1 MPRMSISTIPCGHR
15 TLSDQRIPT
24 MNLSPEI
31 LGLLLGLAFSLA
43 VFAFKTAVG
52 ESCFLVESE
61 NTKRNLLFLLA
72 ATAAYGVVFFLVFL
86 LLSLF
91 PGMHQALLERSTL
104 LQAGGVLH
112 LLVAAGFL
120 VWGILLL
127 GTKPDRK
134 RNIHGGWLL
143 ALPCP
148 VCMMAILLAGAF
160 AELLLPDS
168 KWMVRLFV
176 PGIFFLVNFLVLG
189 CLSFLIRRRKVDSRH
204 LVGRL
209 MVFVGLYFAGLLL
222 LVPNFERIEGMYR
235 IVSGSSEL
243 PRINPWYLLPVPIV
257 FLAGLAYQRY
267 QENREF

>member
-1 MPRMSISTIPCGHR
+1 MT
-15 TLSDQRIPT
+15 
-24 MNLSPEI
+24 LSPEI
-31 LGLLLGLAFSLA
+31 TGILTGLAFSLA

-52 ESCFLVESE
+52 EFY
-61 NTKRNLLFLLA
+61 FLLESGNA
-72 ATAAYGVVFFLVFL
+72 RRNTFFLLTATAAYGIVFLVVFL

-91 PGMHQALLERSTL
+91 PGMQRVLMERHGL
-104 LQAGGVLH
+104 FQAGMLLH

-127 GTKPDRK
+127 GAGPDEK

-148 VCMMAILLAGAF
+148 VCMTAILLAGTF

-189 CLSFLIRRRKVDSRH
+189 CLCFLIRRRNGLDSRR

-222 LVPNFERIEGMYR
+222 LVPNLERIEGMYR
-235 IVSGSSEL
+235 IVSGSSGL
-243 PRINPWYLLPVPIV
+243 PRMNLWCLLPVPIV